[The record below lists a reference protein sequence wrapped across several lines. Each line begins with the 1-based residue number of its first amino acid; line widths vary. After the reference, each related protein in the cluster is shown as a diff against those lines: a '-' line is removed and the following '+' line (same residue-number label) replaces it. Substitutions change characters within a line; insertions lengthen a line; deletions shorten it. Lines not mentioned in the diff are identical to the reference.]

1 MGIFKKIDLQKV
13 VAIASCVLAGVTAF
27 AGAVSEQKQAAKIVE
42 LETRLSNLE
51 SK

>member
-1 MGIFKKIDLQKV
+1 MKVNWAKV
-13 VAIASCVLAGVTAF
+13 VKIGTCVVTGVIAFVGALAD
-27 AGAVSEQKQAAKIVE
+27 EKQAAKIVE